1 MIGEKGALGR
11 RVLRTLI
18 GGVLLLTLGAC
29 SMMDVFDDD
38 EDKAL
43 KPMELADFEPE
54 LRIRKDWSTGVGNGQ
69 GKLYNRLQPALYG
82 DAIFAASAN
91 GSVQSIDATTGKR
104 LWKTDVDTEISGGVG
119 VGGDLVLVGTAKG
132 RVIALDS
139 ATGRE
144 LWRAQASSEVLAPPA
159 ADWDVVVVQTLDGK
173 LTGFDVS
180 SGARR
185 WNQDSSMPLLTL
197 RGTAAPLL
205 VEGVVYAALANG
217 RILAVKADS
226 GTLLWDGRIATPQ
239 GQSEIERTVD
249 IEGQPL
255 IIGSAIYAVSYQGKL
270 GALNLA
276 NGRPMWARDA
286 SSSMGIA
293 EGFGNLYVSEASGVL
308 SAYEIAG
315 GALRWQNDQML
326 RRELSAPATVESYVA
341 VADFEGYVHFHSQAD
356 GHLMGRVRA
365 DSAGVRANMITRGD
379 RLYVFGNG
387 GSLVCYKVEKL

>member
-1 MIGEKGALGR
+1 
-11 RVLRTLI
+11 
-18 GGVLLLTLGAC
+18 
-29 SMMDVFDDD
+29 
-38 EDKAL
+38 
-43 KPMELADFEPE
+43 
-54 LRIRKDWSTGVGNGQ
+54 
-69 GKLYNRLQPALYG
+69 
-82 DAIFAASAN
+82 
-91 GSVQSIDATTGKR
+91 
-104 LWKTDVDTEISGGVG
+104 
-119 VGGDLVLVGTAKG
+119 
-132 RVIALDS
+132 
-139 ATGRE
+139 
-144 LWRAQASSEVLAPPA
+144 
-159 ADWDVVVVQTLDGK
+159 
-173 LTGFDVS
+173 
-180 SGARR
+180 
-185 WNQDSSMPLLTL
+185 MPLLTL